1 MQRRYIYL
9 LLDTWTHSRC
19 AAFSFLIS
27 VLIWREL
34 SERFEFQFSHWIP
47 TAAAAADLFCFSA
60 FGFLHGCSQSITS
73 SLSLLHSLYFCIFLY
88 FVYFVNNRLH
98 HLSLSYTFCI
108 LYFWFT
114 ADYIIRLSLFFC
126 RVFFNLKSNHPL
138 KLVMVVI
145 VVRLTKQNCRIFN
158 QV

>member
-34 SERFEFQFSHWIP
+34 SERFEFQFSHWNL

-73 SLSLLHSLYFCIFLY
+73 SLSLLHSFFFAFFCISYILLTTDYIISLSHTLFVFCIFGLQPIT
-88 FVYFVNNRLH
+88 
-98 HLSLSYTFCI
+98 SYASPC
-108 LYFWFT
+108 
-114 ADYIIRLSLFFC
+114 FFAGS
-126 RVFFNLKSNHPL
+126 FL
-138 KLVMVVI
+138 I
-145 VVRLTKQNCRIFN
+145 
-158 QV
+158 